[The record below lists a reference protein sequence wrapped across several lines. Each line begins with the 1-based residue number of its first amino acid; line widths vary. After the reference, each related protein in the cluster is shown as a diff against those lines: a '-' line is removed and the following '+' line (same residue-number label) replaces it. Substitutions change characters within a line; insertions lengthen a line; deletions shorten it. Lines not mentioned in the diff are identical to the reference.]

1 MRILV
6 VEDDPRISELLA
18 RGLRDEGLL
27 VDLAHNARQALEA
40 TSDVAYD
47 TVVLDAGDIVAFA
60 GPALRP
66 TPHHF
71 KIGDRK
77 LHAWCAWDTLFLP
90 TLLNATAVVRSRCP
104 VTDRT
109 IKLVVAPDGVKSSRP
124 EDLHVSFPWLA
135 ATDTAN
141 ITGSF
146 CCDVF
151 FLAGTAA
158 ARTWRATHAEGVVL
172 DLRAAYELG
181 CRAIKPMLGSA
192 SPAGMEMS
200 R

>member
-1 MRILV
+1 VTATTLTQTANLAEVDV
-6 VEDDPRISELLA
+6 VA
-18 RGLRDEGLL
+18 RVSSWPNIERDE
-27 VDLAHNARQALEA
+27 
-40 TSDVAYD
+40 
-47 TVVLDAGDIVAFA
+47 AGDIVAFA
-60 GPALRP
+60 GLALRP

-71 KIGDRK
+71 NIGNRK

-104 VTDRT
+104 VTDGT
-109 IKLVVAPDGVKSSRP
+109 VELVVAPDGVKNSRP
-124 EDLHVSFPWLA
+124 EDLHVSFPSLA

-158 ARTWRATHAEGVVL
+158 ARTWRATHAEGLPLCLLV
-172 DLRAAYELG
+172 A
-181 CRAIKPMLGSA
+181 ML
-192 SPAGMEMS
+192 
-200 R
+200 